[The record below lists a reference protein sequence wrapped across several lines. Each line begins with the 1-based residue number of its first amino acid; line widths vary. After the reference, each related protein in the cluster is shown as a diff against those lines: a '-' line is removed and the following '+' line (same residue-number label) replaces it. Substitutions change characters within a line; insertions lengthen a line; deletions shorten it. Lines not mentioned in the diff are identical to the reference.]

1 MIQTVK
7 ERLQK
12 KFIRRP
18 SEASPDKLI
27 YAQEFLGAIL
37 RNSIEGSIFESDGD
51 REYFCNCVETAL
63 KHESTSIVA
72 QRAIRRLINE
82 DQKRIFDFFQLKRK
96 SQSPETLFLN
106 DALFTNLGFDLQK
119 EMQASSLTHDQKL
132 MCLMSYVPPEN
143 DDGKKFVS
151 QSIEA
156 FRPTDLERT
165 DELLIGYYFKNGW
178 DLYDKLA
185 FFEKVKSSIQDPVA
199 VMETYLETRGVF
211 LKVKKILELNTSDMD
226 KILEYLGQKC
236 IIGYTEIP
244 GSKPSALK
252 VLLDPEMKDLLNE
265 FCKAYEV
272 DNLDS
277 TKEKLAALEKD
288 EAKKNALNQMNLAK
302 EPLDQF
308 MLNINTLA
316 KNKPSD
322 QKRFNFYVQD
332 LNNIYQGFVREN
344 PELTLDAITYL
355 INKYAINPSDS
366 KKIYHISLDKDL
378 HIGEIFKDLFND
390 FFNDNNKIALKKK
403 LIKDYGFEDQDVL
416 SVFKDMRINTQGLFE
431 GATEPMF
438 KEPEQQKNTNRL
450 YLILVKLYQFILN
463 LFGKGDN
470 NKEAEAFSKEHE
482 TRTFNENDPVK
493 ASAIDPNAKP
503 LKSCLKTSKPT
514 TKTSEPVAKKKVS
527 FSAEG
532 PESKENTNENHG
544 NTPHVP

>member
-12 KFIRRP
+12 KFMRRP

-308 MLNINTLA
+308 MLNINNLA

-366 KKIYHISLDKDL
+366 EKIYHISLDKDL
-378 HIGEIFKDLFND
+378 HIGEIFKVLFKD
-390 FFNDNNKIALKKK
+390 FFNDNNNNIALKEK
-403 LIKDYGFEDQDVL
+403 LIKGYGFEDQDVL

-438 KEPEQQKNTNRL
+438 KEPKQQKKQKRTWL
-450 YLILVKLYQFILN
+450 KFFSN
-463 LFGKGDN
+463 LFFYIRNFFYPKS
-470 NKEAEAFSKEHE
+470 EAEEFSKEHE

-493 ASAIDPNAKP
+493 ASAIDPSAKP
-503 LKSCLKTSKPT
+503 LKSCLKTSKPR
-514 TKTSEPVAKKKVS
+514 AKKKVS
-527 FSAEG
+527 FPDEG
-532 PESKENTNENHG
+532 PKSKENTNGNKG
-544 NTPHVP
+544 NTPHGP